1 MIFNDFFVVK
11 CKDGRIENI
20 PTFGH
25 QPIVLGGFYSE
36 VENEFLPGL
45 ALWTD
50 ETVEQYKKTIKHP
63 VQRTLW
69 TNSQSHK
76 EKMEMLNIDISGS
89 IEVDIGTGKKI
100 TASGSFL
107 YLDETDVRACS
118 ILQFFFNNFQFNS

>member
-1 MIFNDFFVVK
+1 M
-11 CKDGRIENI
+11 
-20 PTFGH
+20 
-25 QPIVLGGFYSE
+25 GGFYSE

-50 ETVEQYKKTIKHP
+50 ETVEKYKKIIKHP

-100 TASGSFL
+100 TATGSFL
-107 YLDETDVRACS
+107 YLDETDVS
-118 ILQFFFNNFQFNS
+118 IEI

>member
-1 MIFNDFFVVK
+1 M
-11 CKDGRIENI
+11 
-20 PTFGH
+20 
-25 QPIVLGGFYSE
+25 GGFYSE

-69 TNSQSHK
+69 TSSQSHK

-107 YLDETDVRACS
+107 YLDETDVS
-118 ILQFFFNNFQFNS
+118 IKKTWDCLGCPTLVKILALYLSFFKASHKG